1 MGPCV
6 AEFMALVRDSLDC
19 RWLTTAPYLNDPLA
33 ISKKLPVVIAKHRT
47 PVSALQPKTATLLT
61 YSSTDAS

>member
-1 MGPCV
+1 MGRCV

-19 RWLTTAPYLNDPLA
+19 GWLTTAPYLNDPLA
-33 ISKKLPVVIAKHRT
+33 VSKKLPVLMAKHHT
-47 PVSALQPKTATLLT
+47 PVSALQPETATLLT